1 MRTREDTVDISAG
14 NFLKLTECTAISRD
28 CMKQQKKHKVA
39 HFSLIPTWVTYTSK
53 GTNLQSIRQESN
65 SAQDIT
71 VVSVINMNTPIS
83 INDS

>member
-39 HFSLIPTWVTYTSK
+39 HFSLIPTWV
-53 GTNLQSIRQESN
+53 NLQSIRQESN